1 MQKIRNADAVRWEI
15 SLLRE
20 SNESEE
26 SLTLYDYLP
35 QEPIDMLVV
44 LTVIGMAFYYIWRA
58 TYLTPWYD
66 ELYTYYYFIS
76 RGPVYAAIHWPL
88 PNNHVGYSVLSS
100 LLDMFGNS
108 YIGLRGVSFICA
120 VVNPLLVYR
129 LSKKFMEDW
138 YSYGAML
145 LYFCCMLVNDLSIQ
159 GRGYTLGCTCFLLVL
174 RQLTLICRSEEF
186 KLIDYILFGI
196 FLILGLYTLPSSIYW
211 VIPSCCAAAFFL
223 IVNGYRSYD
232 FKGSV
237 WNTRYFKRLK
247 NCIITGLISA
257 VIVFGLYLVIW
268 LAVGSNLLVKD
279 EASVYFGMSHVKL
292 ILTHPLAAAKEGL
305 DYMLSQPYIQSV
317 SRIGYMQ
324 SFVEWCKSLCSYM
337 YPGFNVV
344 TLFLSICAL
353 IILIAECI
361 RHFENSRTIF
371 NLLMIFNIIGYPIML
386 IIQAKLP
393 YYRVFSYV
401 GVLSAISFAY
411 VLEHLSR
418 MARQIIRNTSDS
430 PVARNIFATVPVI
443 GILIFVIFMM
453 TKPEY
458 NAQYGQRETNCYNAL
473 YIAHPS
479 ENKNICALDC
489 DQQYLLKF
497 GWGIECENTDVTDCD
512 YILIDRNMMEE
523 GYTGSDY
530 WKFYVNF
537 ETIPWDYVNSHYY
550 IFYENEDFVLYKR

>member
-1 MQKIRNADAVRWEI
+1 M
-15 SLLRE
+15 LRE

-26 SLTLYDYLP
+26 SITLYDYLP
-35 QEPIDMLVV
+35 QEPIDMVVV

-58 TYLTPWYD
+58 NYLTPWYD

-76 RGPVYAAIHWPL
+76 RGPVYSAIHWPL

-100 LLDMFGNS
+100 LLNMFGNS

-120 VVNPLLVYR
+120 VINPILVYR
-129 LSKKFMEDW
+129 LAKKFMEDW
-138 YSYGAML
+138 YAYGAML
-145 LYFCCMLVNDLSIQ
+145 LYFSCMLVNDLSIQ
-159 GRGYTLGCTCFLLVL
+159 GRGYTLGTTCFLITL
-174 RQLTLICRSEEF
+174 RQLTYICRSEEF
-186 KLIDYILFGI
+186 KLFDYILFGGSM
-196 FLILGLYTLPSSIYW
+196 ILGLYTLPSSIYW
-211 VIPSCCAAAFFL
+211 VVCSCLAAAVFL

-232 FKGSV
+232 YRGSI

-247 NCIITGLISA
+247 NCLITGVISA
-257 VIVFGLYLVIW
+257 VIVLGLYLIIW

-279 EASVYFGMSHVKL
+279 DSSEFFGMSHVNL
-292 ILTHPLAAAKEGL
+292 ILSHPLRAAGEGL

-317 SRIGYMQ
+317 SRVGYFE
-324 SFVEWCKSLCSYM
+324 SFAEWSKNLSAFM
-337 YPGFNVV
+337 YPGFNVL
-344 TLFLSICAL
+344 TLILSIFAL
-353 IILIAECI
+353 IILVAECI

-371 NLLMIFNIIGYPIML
+371 NLLMIFNIMGYPIMMIL
-386 IIQAKLP
+386 QAKLP

-401 GVLSAISFAY
+401 GVLTAVCFAY
-411 VLEHLSR
+411 VLEHLSLMSR
-418 MARQIIRNTSDS
+418 KLLKRKGDFST
-430 PVARNIFATVPVI
+430 ARNLFASVPVI
-443 GILIFVIFMM
+443 IIFAFVFIMI

-458 NAQYGQRETNCYNAL
+458 NAQYGERETNCYNAL

-479 ENKNICALDC
+479 VQKNLCVLDC

-512 YILIDRNMMEE
+512 YILVDRNMMEE
-523 GYTGSDY
+523 GYNGPDF
-530 WKFYVNF
+530 WKFYLTF

>member
-1 MQKIRNADAVRWEI
+1 MKIRSADVVRWEI

-20 SNESEE
+20 SNESDE
-26 SLTLYDYLP
+26 SLSIYDYLP
-35 QEPIDMLVV
+35 QEPIDMVVV
-44 LTVIGMAFYYIWRA
+44 LTIIGMAFYYIWRA
-58 TYLTPWYD
+58 NYLTPWYD

-120 VVNPLLVYR
+120 VINPLLIYR

-138 YSYGAML
+138 YAYGTML
-145 LYFCCMLVNDLSIQ
+145 LYFSCMLVNDLSIQ
-159 GRGYTLGCTCFLLVL
+159 GRGYTLACTCFLIVL
-174 RQLTLICRSEEF
+174 RQLTYICRAEEF
-186 KLIDYILFGI
+186 KLIQYIIFGVA
-196 FLILGLYTLPSSIYW
+196 LVLGLYTLPSSIYW
-211 VIPSCCAAAFFL
+211 VIPSCLAAAFFL
-223 IVNGYRSYD
+223 IVNGYRSFNYR
-232 FKGSV
+232 GSV

-247 NCIITGLISA
+247 NCLVTGIISA
-257 VIVFGLYLVIW
+257 VIVFILYLIIW

-279 EASVYFGMSHVKL
+279 DTSEYFGMSHVKL
-292 ILTHPLAAAKEGL
+292 ILTHPVTSAMEGL

-317 SRIGYMQ
+317 SRVGYFKN
-324 SFVEWCKSLCSYM
+324 FVEWSKSLSSFM
-337 YPGFNVV
+337 YPGFNVL
-344 TLFLSICAL
+344 TLFFFICAL
-353 IILIAECI
+353 IILVAECI

-371 NLLMIFNIIGYPIML
+371 NLLMIFNILGYPLIL

-401 GVLSAISFAY
+401 GVLAAIAFAY

-418 MARQIIRNTSDS
+418 MLRRIIKNRDRL
-430 PVARNIFATVPVI
+430 PVLWNIFAAVPVI
-443 GILIFVIFMM
+443 IICAFVLFMM

-458 NAQYGQRETNCYNAL
+458 NAQYGERETNCYNAL

-479 ENKNICALDC
+479 VNKNICVLDC

-497 GWGIECENTDVTDCD
+497 GWDIECENKDVTDCD
-512 YILIDRNMMEE
+512 YILIDRNMMTE
-523 GYTGSDY
+523 GYNGSDF
-530 WKFYVNF
+530 WKFYLTY
-537 ETIPWDYVNSHYY
+537 ETIPWDYVNSHYF